1 MISKLKYLTRTVL
14 HYFDKAVCPSCH
26 SEDCIVIDR
35 KYLVSRLFECNN
47 CHLYFRHPVDSV
59 SKNNELYQ
67 EEYEQK
73 GEGITTDIP
82 DTIKLQDYKRNKFS
96 GTTKNI
102 DEYINL
108 FNQLLNQ
115 NEKIKIIDFGAN
127 WGYHSFQFKEAG
139 YDVNSYEISAPR
151 AALGKKL
158 LDVEIQT
165 RVEELSANNDIFF
178 SSHVIEH
185 LPDIPYM
192 IHLAKEKLNENGL
205 FVAECPN
212 GSKEFRAKNP
222 KAFNLCWGLLH
233 PNYISADYYQFM
245 FKQNPYFIT
254 STPFNIVEII
264 NWDRKSQVCK
274 NLSGDQLIV
283 FVLLNKKIIN

>member
-1 MISKLKYLTRTVL
+1 MKNKINFLFRTVV
-14 HYFDKAVCPSCH
+14 HYFDKAICPSCQ
-26 SEDCIVIDR
+26 SENCKVIDR
-35 KYLVSRLFECNN
+35 KYIISRLFECNN

-59 SKNNELYQ
+59 SKNNEFYQ

-82 DTIKLQDYKRNKFS
+82 NPQLLETYKQNNFK

-102 DEYINL
+102 DHYISLFNNL
-108 FNQLLNQ
+108 FNRNNLR
-115 NEKIKIIDFGAN
+115 IIDFGAN
-127 WGYHSFQFKEAG
+127 WGYHSYQFIKAG
-139 YDVNSYEISAPR
+139 YTTSSYEISAPR

-158 LDVEIQT
+158 LNIDIHTHIENLQ
-165 RVEELSANNDIFF
+165 ENNDIFF

-192 IHLAKEKLNENGL
+192 INLAKQKLNEDGL

-212 GSKEFRAKNP
+212 GSKEFREKNP

-233 PNYISADYYQFM
+233 PNYINADYYKYL
-245 FKQNPYFIT
+245 FKNVPYFIT
-254 STPFNIVEII
+254 SSPISETDVIT
-264 NWDRKSQVCK
+264 WDRKSQVCK
-274 NLSGDQLIV
+274 NLYGDQLLV
-283 FVLLNKKIIN
+283 FALLNKKIKE